1 MSHIAISTP
10 PSSAD
15 VAAIQAL
22 PNKGLGAVAVHGR
35 ANSRPARRRMLR
47 QLEQAGL
54 SHRVAMS
61 LGWSTSMPPRAD
73 EPDAADTITDEPVVE
88 D

>member
-1 MSHIAISTP
+1 MSHVAISTP
-10 PSSAD
+10 PSPAD
-15 VAAIQAL
+15 VAKIQAL
-22 PNKGLGAVAVHGR
+22 PNKGLGAIAVHGR

-61 LGWSTSMPPRAD
+61 LGWSTSMPERGP
-73 EPDAADTITDEPVVE
+73 EPDPADTISDAPVV